1 MPDCP
6 IPLQQVP
13 EWRRLGRFFAIA
25 VALHGFALFYPS
37 PPWPSPVQP
46 PAPLDVRLVESAP
59 PVPAITPPVAAPL
72 APPPSEPKKKKPV
85 PTPRP
90 VMAVAPQPASPP
102 PSFTVQPPVVA
113 APAPAVSAPV
123 PATAPAADP
132 APAVV
137 HAARFDAAYLQNP
150 QARYPAI
157 SRRLGEEGKVMLKVR
172 VTADGRAAS
181 VELEKSSNFER
192 LDSAARQA
200 VAGWRFVPAKRGDQA
215 IESTVIVPVLFRLE
229 S

>member
-6 IPLQQVP
+6 ILLQQVP

-25 VALHGFALFYPS
+25 LALHGFALFYPW
-37 PPWPSPVQP
+37 PPLPSPAQP
-46 PAPLDVRLVESAP
+46 PAPLEVRLVESAP
-59 PVPAITPPVAAPL
+59 PAPAITPPVPAPL
-72 APPPSEPKKKKPV
+72 APPPSEPKKRKPA

-90 VMAVAPQPASPP
+90 VMAVAAQPASPP
-102 PSFTVQPPVVA
+102 PSFVVPPPVLA

-123 PATAPAADP
+123 APTAPVADP
-132 APAVV
+132 LSAVV

-150 QARYPAI
+150 EAKYPAI
-157 SRRLGEEGKVMLKVR
+157 SRRLGEEGKVVLRVR

-181 VELEKSSNFER
+181 VDLEKSSNFER